1 MKSTTDF
8 EEIKNTLSK
17 ARLSTYEKVTLNTE
31 KALELYQWNLQI
43 SSALLECL
51 AVCEVVIRNG
61 ISEALEKIY
70 AKNWTKDSTF
80 LASLPQNARQ
90 TLTDATIKNSLT
102 DKIIPELPF
111 FFWQSMF
118 TKRFDKKIWNDNL
131 LSIFPNIGS
140 KDIKAER
147 VAIYDDLDELRKLR
161 NRIAHHEP
169 IFNRKIEDDYALI
182 KKIIAY
188 RSKETANWLDKWQN
202 VSALIKQKP

>member
-43 SSALLECL
+43 SSALLDCL

-90 TLTDATIKNSLT
+90 TLTDATIK
-102 DKIIPELPF
+102 K
-111 FFWQSMF
+111 
-118 TKRFDKKIWNDNL
+118 
-131 LSIFPNIGS
+131 
-140 KDIKAER
+140 
-147 VAIYDDLDELRKLR
+147 
-161 NRIAHHEP
+161 
-169 IFNRKIEDDYALI
+169 
-182 KKIIAY
+182 
-188 RSKETANWLDKWQN
+188 
-202 VSALIKQKP
+202 